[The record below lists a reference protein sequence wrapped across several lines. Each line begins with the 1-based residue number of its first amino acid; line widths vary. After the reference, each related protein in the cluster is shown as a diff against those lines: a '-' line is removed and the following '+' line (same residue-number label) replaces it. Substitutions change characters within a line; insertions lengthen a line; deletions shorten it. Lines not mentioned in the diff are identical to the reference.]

1 MNSTMKKIKNILVMI
16 AVLAT
21 VTACDRDFESDN
33 IAVGTIRFP
42 AIQLTGDEVV
52 IVNQGGTYSDA
63 GATASLGP
71 EDITSKLEMS
81 TDLDLT
87 SPGVYTVDYSVTNVN
102 ELEQETT
109 VTEQRIIVV
118 APSNPN
124 TAVDLS
130 GTYHRAQATGVG
142 VVTWTKVAPG
152 LYINDNVGGVIAP
165 SPAVIPVFVFHYA
178 DGTISIPEQ
187 PVPNGYGV
195 LDANI
200 TLTATGYTLAIPDTP
215 GFGTQNRIFVK
226 Q

>member
-1 MNSTMKKIKNILVMI
+1 MI

-21 VTACDRDFESDN
+21 VMACDRDFESDN

-42 AIQLTGDEVV
+42 AIQLKGDDVV

-63 GATASLGP
+63 GATASLGSD
-71 EDITSKLEMS
+71 DITSQLETS
-81 TDLDLT
+81 TNLDLT
-87 SPGVYTVDYSVTNVN
+87 KSGIYTVDYSVTNVN
-102 ELEQETT
+102 ELGQETT
-109 VTEQRIIVV
+109 VTQQRVIVV

-124 TAVDLS
+124 TATDLS
-130 GTYHRAQATGVG
+130 GTYNRVQATGVG
-142 VVTWTKVAPG
+142 VAVWTKVAPG
-152 LYINDNVGGVIAP
+152 LYRNDNVGGVVAP
-165 SPAVIPVFVFHYA
+165 SPAIIPVFVFHYA

-200 TLTATGYTLAIPDTP
+200 TLTATGYILSIPDTP
-215 GFGTQNRIFVK
+215 GFGTQNRTFVK